1 MVNRIDNH
9 DPYEYPRIQNANP
22 RGRIEAG
29 EKFSL
34 DYGKDT
40 DLADKEQK
48 AKIGQTAPDAERDR
62 QAERDG
68 VRLELS
74 GQGQKT
80 LRHAETEA
88 RDAGPA
94 GAGKTQQP
102 LWVSLRDTV
111 RAVAEGIRTLLRRLW
126 YDAPREENP
135 EADAAAENI
144 AEEIQDTG
152 PAPESAED
160 IRQDVRESDRIAA
173 AQEIPAP
180 TAEELTV
187 RMRSEEAR
195 IDREVQPY
203 LRSGDLSQVVSLL
216 TDNGRKTVAHNST
229 LLTYYDR
236 QGNVIE
242 PSASDRERILH
253 GDRNARKL

>member
-34 DYGKDT
+34 DYGKDAE
-40 DLADKEQK
+40 LSEKEQK
-48 AKIGQTAPDAERDR
+48 EKIGRNAQDAGRGR
-62 QAERDG
+62 NAERDG

-74 GQGQKT
+74 GEGT
-80 LRHAETEA
+80 LRNAETAA
-88 RDAGPA
+88 RDAGRISA
-94 GAGKTQQP
+94 EKTQQS
-102 LWVSLRDTV
+102 LWTALRDTV
-111 RAVAEGIRTLLRRLW
+111 RAAAEGIRTLLRRLW
-126 YDAPREENP
+126 YDAPQGETP
-135 EADAAAENI
+135 ETDAAENI
-144 AEEIQDTG
+144 GEETQAAGLVPEGAEEIQRDAQGEIGQAGT
-152 PAPESAED
+152 AE
-160 IRQDVRESDRIAA
+160 
-173 AQEIPAP
+173 EISAP

-187 RMRSEEAR
+187 QMRSEEAR

-203 LRSGDLSQVVSLL
+203 LRSGDLSQVVNLL

-236 QGNVIE
+236 QGNMIE

-253 GDRNARKL
+253 GDRNARQL